1 MLLQMIYDGNIHPDE
16 WLRQFNTYC
25 FLKKITEDNVKLAKM
40 MIDST
45 IHVPKD
51 VTSLTEL
58 VSALKAEFIE
68 TFRKLCRDAEIDD
81 LREQKEYFV
90 ETLPYV
96 LKKKFLDKID
106 DIKSLSD
113 IFLRFNNLLIE
124 PTSNFFIKN
133 GSIVAIRHVAT
144 GKYLSTIE
152 NLRYET
158 GSESQMVFL
167 GDTEPHH
174 TSLWKIK
181 FDKDY
186 ATIDTFVTLQQ
197 RFDKFLGIRYDYN
210 NYYNSRG
217 DYYKS
222 PSQNTEVSCNV
233 IKENDNDNKWRFDT
247 NDLNYQGLFKNTSK
261 RKLQV
266 LKYKS
271 ENIGG
276 DTSKFI
282 ETFRKLCRDA
292 EIDDLKEQKEYF
304 VETLT
309 YALRKKF
316 LDIIDDIESLSDLI
330 LRFNK
335 LLIGPTLSTN
345 IKNGSVVALKHV
357 STGKY
362 LSTIENL
369 RYKTGSGSQ
378 MVYLGVSELDRSSLW
393 IIKFD

>member
-58 VSALKAEFIE
+58 VSALKVEVSFTVFKNTNKRKLQVLKYKSENIGGDTSKFIE

-133 GSIVAIRHVAT
+133 GSIVALRHIAT

-158 GSESQMVFL
+158 GSGSQMVFL

-197 RFDKFLGIRYDYN
+197 RFDKFLGIRYDYS
-210 NYYNSRG
+210 NYYKRREN
-217 DYYKS
+217 YYKS

-247 NDLNYQGLFKNTSK
+247 NDLNYQGCLKSNDIITLSIKNEIVK
-261 RKLQV
+261 DRYEFLRGHDFQV
-266 LKYKS
+266 
-271 ENIGG
+271 NIGKEVYEEVVCHNKG
-276 DTSKFI
+276 IGVNDNWCI
-282 ETFRKLCRDA
+282 EL
-292 EIDDLKEQKEYF
+292 
-304 VETLT
+304 
-309 YALRKKF
+309 
-316 LDIIDDIESLSDLI
+316 IE
-330 LRFNK
+330 
-335 LLIGPTLSTN
+335 
-345 IKNGSVVALKHV
+345 
-357 STGKY
+357 
-362 LSTIENL
+362 
-369 RYKTGSGSQ
+369 
-378 MVYLGVSELDRSSLW
+378 
-393 IIKFD
+393 